1 MNKHE
6 LMLRINAADAQR
18 QVIAS
23 GMNEYHKYTCI
34 RFVPRSDE
42 EDYIQIESND
52 GSLRLTY

>member
-1 MNKHE
+1 
-6 LMLRINAADAQR
+6 MLRINNAADAQR

-42 EDYIQIESND
+42 EDYIQIESNN
-52 GSLRLTY
+52 GSLRLTYF